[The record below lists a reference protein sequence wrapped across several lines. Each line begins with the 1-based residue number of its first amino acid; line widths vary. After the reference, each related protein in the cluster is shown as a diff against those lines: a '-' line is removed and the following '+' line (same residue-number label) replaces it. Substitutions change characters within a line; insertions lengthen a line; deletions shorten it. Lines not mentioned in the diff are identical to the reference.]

1 MRTIAA
7 VTVAFAAIVASTEA
21 SGRESCITTGQGET
35 VCGRPSSAS
44 GSIYS
49 TYGATA
55 FVRGGYVV
63 FGKNS
68 RTPNSAGVPM
78 FGAGMRFHLWPGSR
92 FSVETEALTFKDS
105 ETAFVGLGNATLSTR
120 GVVGLLSLR
129 WQGDELGWGFSPFL
143 SAGFG
148 PGWYKAK
155 FDDGTTRLADSEM
168 GLAYSGRAG
177 FERNLL
183 DRVTFEAAY
192 RYLNATAD
200 AAVGQHAAEL
210 GVNYKF

>member
-1 MRTIAA
+1 MRIIAA
-7 VTVAFAAIVASTEA
+7 AAFASAAAFSTAAEA
-21 SGRESCITTGQGET
+21 GESCVTTSQGET

-44 GSIYS
+44 GSVYS
-49 TYGATA
+49 KFGATA
-55 FVRGGYVV
+55 FVRGGYAV

-68 RTPNSAGVPM
+68 RTPNSAGMPM

-92 FSVETEALTFKDS
+92 FSVESEFLTFKDS
-105 ETAFVGLGNATLSTR
+105 ETAVVGLGNATLSTR
-120 GVVGLLSLR
+120 GVVGLMSVR
-129 WQGDELGWGFSPFL
+129 WQYDEIGWGFSPFV

-155 FDDGTTRLADSEM
+155 FDDGTTRIADSEM

-177 FERNLL
+177 VERNLL

-200 AAVGQHAAEL
+200 AAVGQHSAEL
-210 GVNYKF
+210 GVNYRF